1 VTVNPL
7 EGSNMTETAKLVL
20 PSDAQLESETNT
32 TDPATRQ
39 APFIRPE
46 MARLLELTQANGSG
60 TTAKEINAQLD
71 RVLRDYEELTAL
83 YADNN
88 RRIDSELNDLRQSS
102 GMLSGRVHQLGAD
115 LQQQGSS
122 LVARATGVEQRI
134 EVLRG
139 QAQAALADAEQR
151 WEGRLA
157 SSNSRIAA
165 ELAQLDAG
173 IGSLETL
180 FRAQEQI
187 VGEQRA
193 RLDQFDIACQLLDS
207 ATRGNKSRIEAVRE
221 QTERQHAIVAARIDG
236 LGALQREHYAEF
248 QDLQRLVGVLHSETR
263 RLDEEIGKLAAA
275 LATHRDET
283 GERFKWTHL
292 AIAAVFVLTVLGFAL
307 VKWLPAFAPAGT
319 ESALAESQS
328 RISAVDAQV
337 AALASRLSAQQEV
350 DAQQQASIDRVDG
363 KLGSL
368 EKSLADLRGAIRK
381 LRPQG
386 AGAAVLHDSQWLL
399 QQNPKAY
406 TVQLVTSPSQGD
418 MARFIDRNIAHLA
431 LDSLAYSVSEGAQG
445 ERYNL
450 FFGVFPTP
458 AQARAAIA
466 ALPAELQVNQPWVRP
481 LRSVQESLR

>member
-1 VTVNPL
+1 M
-7 EGSNMTETAKLVL
+7 SFTA
-20 PSDAQLESETNT
+20 
-32 TDPATRQ
+32 
-39 APFIRPE
+39 
-46 MARLLELTQANGSG
+46 
-60 TTAKEINAQLD
+60 
-71 RVLRDYEELTAL
+71 
-83 YADNN
+83 
-88 RRIDSELNDLRQSS
+88 RIDSELNDLRQSS
-102 GMLSGRVHQLGAD
+102 GTLSGRVHQLGAD

-221 QTERQHAIVAARIDG
+221 QTDKQHAIVAARIDG

-275 LATHRDET
+275 LATHRDEH
-283 GERFKWTHL
+283 GE
-292 AIAAVFVLTVLGFAL
+292 
-307 VKWLPAFAPAGT
+307 
-319 ESALAESQS
+319 
-328 RISAVDAQV
+328 
-337 AALASRLSAQQEV
+337 
-350 DAQQQASIDRVDG
+350 ASIP
-363 KLGSL
+363 S
-368 EKSLADLRGAIRK
+368 
-381 LRPQG
+381 RP
-386 AGAAVLHDSQWLL
+386 
-399 QQNPKAY
+399 
-406 TVQLVTSPSQGD
+406 
-418 MARFIDRNIAHLA
+418 
-431 LDSLAYSVSEGAQG
+431 
-445 ERYNL
+445 
-450 FFGVFPTP
+450 
-458 AQARAAIA
+458 
-466 ALPAELQVNQPWVRP
+466 
-481 LRSVQESLR
+481 